1 MSAAEPIAPRILD
14 EAADWLVRL
23 HQDASEE
30 TRSACA
36 DWQRQSPQHA
46 LAWDRA
52 ERLMGHLGSLP
63 PALAM
68 PTLGRERQL
77 DRRRALKQLALLLAV
92 APVGL
97 AAWRTQPWQDW
108 SADQHTGVG
117 EQRRWPLPD
126 GSLLTLNTD
135 SAVDIAFTPA
145 LRLVRLLRGEIFLD
159 ALVGSRPFLVTTREG
174 RMHTREA
181 RFNVRQDEGAT
192 RVAVLQGRVEV
203 MPSHGA
209 GQWLG
214 AGESVLLSAL
224 GIASV
229 APSPAP
235 DAWTHG
241 MLMADRMPLQT
252 LLSELGRYRRGVLRC
267 DPAVAQLAVSGAFP
281 LLDSNLAL
289 SMLQSTYSLRIRRVT
304 DFWIT
309 LAAA

>member
-30 TRSACA
+30 TRRACA

-46 LAWDRA
+46 RAWDRA

-63 PALAM
+63 PALAL

-77 DRRRALKQLALLLAV
+77 DRRRALKQLAVLLAI

-97 AAWRTQPWQDW
+97 TAWRAQPWRDW
-108 SADQHTGVG
+108 LADQHTAVG
-117 EQRRWPLPD
+117 EQRKLPLPD

-135 SAVDIAFTPA
+135 TAVDIAFTPA
-145 LRLVRLLRGEIFLD
+145 QRLVRLLRGEIFLD
-159 ALVGSRPFLVTTREG
+159 TRADRRPFRVTTREG
-174 RMHTREA
+174 RMQAAEA
-181 RFNVRQDEGAT
+181 RFNVRQGDDAT
-192 RVAVLQGRVEV
+192 SVAVQHGRVQV
-203 MPSHGA
+203 SPLRGI

-214 AGESVLLSAL
+214 AGESVLLSAQS
-224 GIASV
+224 ISAT
-229 APSPAP
+229 APMPNP

-241 MLMADRMPLQT
+241 MLMADRMPLQA
-252 LLSELGRYRRGVLRC
+252 LLGELSRYRRGVLRC

-281 LLDSNLAL
+281 LLESNLAL
-289 SMLQSTYSLRIRRVT
+289 AMLQSTYPLRIRRVT

>member
-1 MSAAEPIAPRILD
+1 MSTAEPIAARILD

-23 HQDASEE
+23 QQDASEE
-30 TRSACA
+30 NRRACI

-46 LAWDRA
+46 RAWDRA
-52 ERLMGHLGSLP
+52 ERLLGHLGSLP

-68 PTLGRERQL
+68 PTLGRERTL
-77 DRRRALKQLALLLAV
+77 DRRRALKQLAVLLAV

-108 SADQHTGVG
+108 SADQHTGIG
-117 EQRRWPLPD
+117 EQRKLPLPD

-145 LRLVRLLRGEIFLD
+145 QRLVRLLRGEIFLD
-159 ALVGSRPFLVTTREG
+159 ARADSRPFLVTTREG
-174 RMHTREA
+174 RVHTREA
-181 RFNVRQDEGAT
+181 RFNVRQG
-192 RVAVLQGRVEV
+192 VASTSVSVVHGRVEV
-203 MPSHGA
+203 APLQGLS
-209 GQWLG
+209 QWLG
-214 AGESVLLSAL
+214 AGESVLLSAGSINAAL
-224 GIASV
+224 
-229 APSPAP
+229 PSPSP

-252 LLSELGRYRRGVLRC
+252 LLGELSRYRRGLLRC
-267 DPAVAQLAVSGAFP
+267 APAVANLAVSGAFP

-289 SMLQSTYSLRIRRVT
+289 AMLQSTYPLRIRRMT

>member
-1 MSAAEPIAPRILD
+1 MTAAEPIAPRILD

-23 HQDASEE
+23 QHDASEE
-30 TRSACA
+30 TRRACA

-46 LAWDRA
+46 RAWDRA
-52 ERLMGHLGSLP
+52 ERLLGYLGSLP

-68 PTLGRERQL
+68 PTLGRERTL
-77 DRRRALKQLALLLAV
+77 DRRRALKQLAVLLAV

-97 AAWRTQPWQDW
+97 ATWRTQPWQDW
-108 SADQHTGVG
+108 LADQHTAVG
-117 EQRRWPLPD
+117 EQRKLPLPD

-145 LRLVRLLRGEIFLD
+145 QRLVRLLRGEIFLD
-159 ALVGSRPFLVTTREG
+159 TRADGRPFLVTTREG
-174 RMHTREA
+174 RMQTAEA
-181 RFNVRQDEGAT
+181 RFNVRQADGAT
-192 RVAVLQGRVEV
+192 RVAVQHGRVQVSPLQG
-203 MPSHGA
+203 S

-214 AGESVLLSAL
+214 AGESVLLTAQSITAM
-224 GIASV
+224 
-229 APSPAP
+229 PSTPNP

-241 MLMADRMPLQT
+241 MLMADRLPLQA
-252 LLSELGRYRRGVLRC
+252 LLGELSRYRRGVLRC

-289 SMLQSTYSLRIRRVT
+289 SMLQATYPLRIRRVT

>member
-14 EAADWLVRL
+14 EAADWMVRL

-30 TRSACA
+30 TRRACA

-46 LAWDRA
+46 RAWDRA
-52 ERLMGHLGSLP
+52 ERLLGQLGSLP

-68 PTLGRERQL
+68 PALGRERQL
-77 DRRRALKQLALLLAV
+77 DRRRALKQLAVLLAV

-97 AAWRTQPWQDW
+97 AAWRTQPWQGW
-108 SADQHTGVG
+108 LADQHTAVG
-117 EQRRWPLPD
+117 EQRKLPLPD

-135 SAVDIAFTPA
+135 TAVDIAFTSA
-145 LRLVRLLRGEIFLD
+145 QRLVRLLRGEILLD
-159 ALVGSRPFLVTTREG
+159 TRADSRPFLVTTREG
-174 RMHTREA
+174 RMQTTEA

-192 RVAVLQGRVEV
+192 RIAVLRGRVQV
-203 MPSHGA
+203 SPLQGA

-214 AGESVLLSAL
+214 AGESVLLSAQAL
-224 GIASV
+224 ST
-229 APSPAP
+229 APTTNP

-252 LLSELGRYRRGVLRC
+252 LLGELGRYRHGVLRC
-267 DPAVAQLAVSGAFP
+267 EPAVAHLAVSGAFP
-281 LLDSNLAL
+281 LLDSGRAL
-289 SMLQSTYSLRIRRVT
+289 SMLQATYPLRVRRVT

-309 LAAA
+309 LTAA

>member
-30 TRSACA
+30 TRRACA

-46 LAWDRA
+46 RAWDRA
-52 ERLMGHLGSLP
+52 ERLLGHLGSLP

-68 PTLGRERQL
+68 STLGRERTL
-77 DRRRALKQLALLLAV
+77 DRRRALKQLAVLLAI
-92 APVGL
+92 APAGL

-108 SADQHTGVG
+108 TADQYTGIG
-117 EQRRWPLPD
+117 EQRKLPLPD

-135 SAVDIAFTPA
+135 TAVDIAFTSA
-145 LRLVRLLRGEIFLD
+145 QRLVRLLRGEIFLD
-159 ALVGSRPFLVTTREG
+159 SRADSRPFLVTTREG
-174 RMHTREA
+174 RLHTREA
-181 RFNVRQDEGAT
+181 RLNVRQGDDST
-192 RVAVLQGRVEV
+192 RISVLHGRVEV
-203 MPSHGA
+203 APLHGA

-214 AGESVLLSAL
+214 AGESVLLSTRS
-224 GIASV
+224 IV
-229 APSPAP
+229 AIPPSPNP

-252 LLSELGRYRRGVLRC
+252 LLGELGRYRRGVLRC
-267 DPAVAQLAVSGAFP
+267 DPAVANLEVSGAFP
-281 LLDSNLAL
+281 LLDGNLAL
-289 SMLQSTYSLRIRRVT
+289 SMLQSTYPLRIRRVT

>member
-1 MSAAEPIAPRILD
+1 MTAAEPIAPRILD

-23 HQDASEE
+23 QHDASEE
-30 TRSACA
+30 TRRACA

-46 LAWDRA
+46 RAWDRA
-52 ERLMGHLGSLP
+52 ERLLGHLGSLP

-68 PTLGRERQL
+68 PALGRDRTL
-77 DRRRALKQLALLLAV
+77 DRRRALKQLVVLLAV

-97 AAWRTQPWQDW
+97 TTWRTQPWQDW
-108 SADQHTGVG
+108 LADQHTAVG
-117 EQRRWPLPD
+117 EQRKLPLPD

-135 SAVDIAFTPA
+135 SAVDITFTPA
-145 LRLVRLLRGEIFLD
+145 QRLVRLLRGEIFLD
-159 ALVGSRPFLVTTREG
+159 TRADSRPFLVTTREG
-174 RMHTREA
+174 RMQTAEA
-181 RFNVRQDEGAT
+181 RFNVRQADGAT
-192 RVAVLQGRVEV
+192 RVAVQHGRVQVSPLQG
-203 MPSHGA
+203 S

-214 AGESVLLSAL
+214 AGESVLLTAQS
-224 GIASV
+224 IA
-229 APSPAP
+229 AMPSTPNP

-241 MLMADRMPLQT
+241 MLMADRMPLQA
-252 LLSELGRYRRGVLRC
+252 LLDELSRYRRGVLRC

-289 SMLQSTYSLRIRRVT
+289 SMLQATYPLQIRRVT